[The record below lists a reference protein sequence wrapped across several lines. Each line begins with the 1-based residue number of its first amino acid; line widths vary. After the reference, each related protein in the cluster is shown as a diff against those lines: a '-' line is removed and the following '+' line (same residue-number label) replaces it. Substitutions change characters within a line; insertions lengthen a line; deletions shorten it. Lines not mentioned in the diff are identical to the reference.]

1 MTAAIRARAPL
12 AVWVAVILLIGV
24 TVTLAILNNSVA
36 SDTVF
41 ISLALAM
48 VIGYSTVGALLA
60 SRNPRNPMGWL
71 MMGIGLA
78 FILSGLA
85 DEYTTYTFKTNP
97 GRLPFGSAA
106 VVGSGTF
113 WMPTIAAI
121 VLLVLL
127 YPTGKVPGPRWR
139 YLPRVVAALTGLFVL
154 ANTLAPGVLPDA
166 PTGITVV
173 NPFGVHAL
181 KPVASPIVSITSV
194 VVFLSAILAVVAL
207 VLRYRRSRQEERQ
220 QIRWLLYVASTIVAF
235 AVVAIVAGLIV
246 GSSFGSS
253 IWSTILFLIIF
264 TLIGIGFPAAMGV
277 AVLKYRLYDLDLVVQ
292 KTVLYAIVA
301 VLLTAVF
308 LVVALAIG
316 AIAGRGQAGS
326 IVAAAAIGLSFW
338 PALRLARRI
347 ADRLIYGG
355 RATPYEVLTE
365 FSARLGGSYGAEDVL
380 PRMAQI
386 LAGAVGARRAIV
398 WLRVGAELRPAAL
411 APNGEVPAPIRL
423 SGDELPALQ
432 ADAAV
437 EVRDRGELLGALT
450 VSTPPNDPMNP
461 SKDRLVR
468 DLASQAGLVL
478 RNVRLIEELRESR
491 RRIVAAQDERARKLE
506 RNIHDGAQQQLVAL
520 AVKLRLAE
528 QLAERDPAKAK
539 EMLGQLQGEATD
551 ALENLRD
558 LARGIYPP
566 LLADAGLAAAV
577 EAQARKSPIPV
588 EFGADGIGRYPQDV
602 EAAVYFCVLEAM
614 QNVAK
619 YSEANL
625 ARISL
630 GQTDGDLIFAVEDDG
645 VGFDPEAARGSGL
658 PNMRDRLEALGGKVE
673 VQSAA
678 GAGTKVTGRV
688 PVHALEATPS

>member
-1 MTAAIRARAPL
+1 M
-12 AVWVAVILLIGV
+12 WVAVILLIGV

-48 VIGYSTVGALLA
+48 VIGYPTVGALLA